1 MRHNIPTLIRRLEDL
16 NRQLKATTKS
26 RQIKQAEKEVQS
38 IYDELCAVYPTATFE
53 ERVDISIALEYRDM
67 LLEIFVDYFRNIAD
81 QAFKAAQ
88 RKRKQALELIEHAVA
103 ADAIIGRKVVEG
115 DLESANDRLIEAA
128 ENMQVDILEL
138 AREMEVPY
146 KYYVQRAIQYN
157 KGHDRVRALKALGI
171 ALKLHPSLEN
181 NDRVIA
187 LAVTLTGETAQ
198 SAMITVG
205 EGYVLKKLVHQLEE
219 EQLRRQYL
227 ERPKPRTT
235 LDTIRSLFSSD
246 PQ

>member
-1 MRHNIPTLIRRLEDL
+1 MRQNIPTLIRRLEDL
-16 NRQLKATTKS
+16 NRQLRNAMKP
-26 RQIKQAEKEVQS
+26 RQIKQAEKELQFVF
-38 IYDELCAVYPTATFE
+38 DELCEAYPIATLE

-67 LLEIFVDYFRNIAD
+67 LLEVFVEYFRDVTD
-81 QAFKAAQ
+81 QAVKAAQ
-88 RKRKQALELIEHAVA
+88 RKRKQAVELIQHAVA
-103 ADAIIGRKVVEG
+103 ANTIIGRKVIES
-115 DLESANDRLIEAA
+115 DLEEANENLIQAA
-128 ENMQVDILEL
+128 EKMNFDALEL
-138 AREMEVPY
+138 ARELDVPY

-157 KGHDRVRALKALGI
+157 KGHDRIRALKALGI
-171 ALKLHPSLEN
+171 GLKLHPKLAD

-198 SAMITVG
+198 SAMITIS
-205 EGYVLKKLVHQLEE
+205 EGYVLKKLIYQLED

-227 ERPKPRTT
+227 EQPKPRTT